1 MCHLLQFTDCCPQ
14 ALSRA
19 RSIDKS
25 AAVCCSPTFATW
37 CSYRLCL
44 EPIRIPVHPVA
55 LAPEPLVVGRASS
68 LPRPLARFLL
78 PVVEVVDVVVVDAL
92 ATTVLDLDRD
102 RR

>member
-1 MCHLLQFTDCCPQ
+1 MQL
-14 ALSRA
+14 
-19 RSIDKS
+19 
-25 AAVCCSPTFATW
+25 VCCSPTFATW
-37 CSYRLCL
+37 CSYLLCL

-68 LPRPLARFLL
+68 LPRPLARFHL